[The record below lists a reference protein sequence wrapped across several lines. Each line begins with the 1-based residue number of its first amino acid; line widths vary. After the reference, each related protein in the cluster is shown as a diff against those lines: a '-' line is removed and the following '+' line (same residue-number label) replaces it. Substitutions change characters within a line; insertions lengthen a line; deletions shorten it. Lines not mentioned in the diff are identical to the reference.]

1 MRILPTIALTVFALT
16 MASAASAQAPVGHVL
31 VQPGEIAWGKMS
43 PGGLATAIAEGDPTK
58 AGPFT
63 MMLKLRDGGWI
74 APHFHNVD
82 KRLVVITGTL
92 LMGHGDTLDE
102 AATTALHA
110 GGIAVMPAGT
120 HHYEGGRGETIVAL
134 IANGP
139 FTTTM
144 IKR

>member
-1 MRILPTIALTVFALT
+1 MPILPLAVVTVALVSLSTTAG
-16 MASAASAQAPVGHVL
+16 AQTPAGHIL
-31 VQPGEIAWGKMS
+31 VQPGDIAWGPMG
-43 PGGLATAIAEGDPTK
+43 PGGLATAIAEGDPAK
-58 AGPFT
+58 AAPFT

-74 APHFHNVD
+74 PPHFHNVD
-82 KRLVVITGTL
+82 KRLVVISGTL
-92 LMGHGDTLDE
+92 LMGHGDTIDE
-102 AATTALHA
+102 AATTALAA

-144 IKR
+144 VKR

>member
-1 MRILPTIALTVFALT
+1 MPILPLVALLVLTFAP
-16 MASAASAQAPVGHVL
+16 AAGAQTPPGHLL
-31 VQPGEIAWGKMS
+31 VQPGEIKWGPMG
-43 PGGLATAIAEGDPTK
+43 PGGLATAIAEGDPSK
-58 AGPFT
+58 PGPFT

-74 APHFHNVD
+74 QPHFHNVA
-82 KRLVVITGTL
+82 KRLVVISGTL
-92 LMGHGDTLDE
+92 LMGHGDTLDA

-110 GGIAVMPAGT
+110 GGIAVMPADT

-144 IKR
+144 VKR